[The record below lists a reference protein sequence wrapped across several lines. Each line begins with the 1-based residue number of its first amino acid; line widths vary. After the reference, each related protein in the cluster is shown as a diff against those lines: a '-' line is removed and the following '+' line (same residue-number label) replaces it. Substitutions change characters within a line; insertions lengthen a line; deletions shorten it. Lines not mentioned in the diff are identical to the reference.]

1 MSVLKSMYAAASGL
15 LAHSEAISVA
25 SDNIANV
32 NTVGFKTQRA
42 RFEDVLGSTVAGA
55 VENQSSGQGV
65 RLGGVHSLFTQG
77 SLIASRLNT
86 DMAIQGDGFFVLRGG
101 YDGLQ
106 DGKFFTR
113 QGQFNIDNEGFLS
126 NYKGLRVQGYTADK
140 NGNLKS
146 TLSFHRHRCM
156 MFCLLLM
163 FSKLNAKSL
172 NDLLWRRCFLLVIFQ
187 LLLWS
192 FFYYFILTHY

>member
-32 NTVGFKTQRA
+32 NTIGFKTQRA

-55 VENQSSGQGV
+55 VENQASGQGV
-65 RLGGVHSLFTQG
+65 RLGGVHSMFTQG

-101 YDGLQ
+101 FDGLPFSSRS
-106 DGKFFTR
+106 G
-113 QGQFNIDNEGFLS
+113 GFATCS
-126 NYKGLRVQGYTADK
+126 
-140 NGNLKS
+140 
-146 TLSFHRHRCM
+146 
-156 MFCLLLM
+156 
-163 FSKLNAKSL
+163 
-172 NDLLWRRCFLLVIFQ
+172 CF
-187 LLLWS
+187 W
-192 FFYYFILTHY
+192 